1 VISGVWAN
9 NRNPVQKSRYNNSE
23 KYVGSENNA
32 TYNNL
37 NIKAYHIDMVQV
49 HDNISHR

>member
-1 VISGVWAN
+1 VISGAWAN
-9 NRNPVQKSRYNNSE
+9 NGNPVQKYGHNNTE

-37 NIKAYHIDMVQV
+37 NIRAYHIDKVQV